1 MTYQDNKKIVILIV
15 TVLPILLA
23 VSCFLYPPEI
33 RYSSYLVPKID
44 STDRAYLYDE
54 DTKEVFYDLG
64 GSSIV
69 VKYMTDQDLNNLF
82 PEESSFENYSTNPY
96 TYGNWINPDLGYTSN
111 RFTVF
116 QVTIINRTFA
126 KMKLNPTEVF
136 LKNDLGE
143 ELYSYSISIAAAK
156 YGNSFENYYK
166 SLRGQ
171 SGNDHYRYEMQ
182 IGMVRGKNYGLDE
195 VIFRGDSYSGL
206 VSFDILK
213 PEVSRIRLVLNDVIY
228 RFDAFNRP
236 ADVMTISFNFER
248 IIEKKII
255 TREMRLIELER
266 EKVRIGMTGPQQLVG
281 SRVNDA
287 ARNSRGI
294 DKVLEEH
301 VGEME
306 KCFLDRY
313 KRNEVEPG
321 NLTLSFTI
329 ESDGTISSQN
339 VTKVLGIKNEDFM
352 NCVLDIIRI
361 MKYEEIV
368 DMPTTGAEIVKGPA
382 KPVNVTYPLDFSI
395 YIEE

>member
-1 MTYQDNKKIVILIV
+1 MTFQDKKKIVILIV

-44 STDRAYLYDE
+44 PADRAYLYDE
-54 DTKEVFYDLG
+54 DTDEVFYDLG

-69 VKYMTDQDLNNLF
+69 VKYMTDKELNTLF
-82 PEESSFENYSTNPY
+82 PEESSFGYYSTNPY
-96 TYGNWINPDLGYTSN
+96 TYGNWIDPDLGYTPN

-116 QVTIINRTFA
+116 QVTIINRSFA
-126 KMKLNPTEVF
+126 KMKLDPTEVV
-136 LKNDLGE
+136 LKDDLGE
-143 ELYSYSISIAAAK
+143 ALKSYTTSIAAAK

-206 VSFDILK
+206 VSFATLK
-213 PEVSRIRLVLNDVIY
+213 PRVSRVSLILNDVIY
-228 RFDAFNRP
+228 RFDAFDRP

-255 TREMRLIELER
+255 TREMRLKEIER
-266 EKVRIGMTGPQQLVG
+266 EKIRIGMTGPQQLVG

-313 KRNEVEPG
+313 RRDEVEPG

-329 ESDGTISSQN
+329 ETDGTISSQN
-339 VTKVLGIKNEDFM
+339 VTKVLGIRNEDFM
-352 NCVLDIIRI
+352 NCVLDVIRI

-368 DMPTTGAEIVKGPA
+368 DMPTEGDNIVKGPA
-382 KPVNVTYPLDFSI
+382 RPVNVTYPLDFSI